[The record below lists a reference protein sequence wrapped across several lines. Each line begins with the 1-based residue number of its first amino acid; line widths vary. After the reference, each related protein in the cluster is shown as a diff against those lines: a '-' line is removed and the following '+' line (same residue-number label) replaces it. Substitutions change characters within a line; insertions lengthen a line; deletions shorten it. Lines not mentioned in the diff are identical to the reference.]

1 MRLTAEMLREKKACE
16 NQVQVFV
23 GEWPDG
29 VEITEAV
36 VLRAYELGLDI
47 DWFVETF
54 LTALALAEYH
64 KAAAP
69 AWAEYEKVTA
79 PAWAEYDKVTAPA
92 VAEYDKMRASA
103 WAEYQKVT
111 AAAWAEYQKVTAP
124 ALIAALEL
132 EGKDATFDR
141 LTPDTGDNKQ
151 DVADN
156 DSSR

>member
-1 MRLTAEMLREKKACE
+1 MRLTAEMLRAREACAG
-16 NQVQVFV
+16 QVATFED
-23 GEWPDG
+23 EWPDG
-29 VEITEAV
+29 VEITETVVRRAV
-36 VLRAYELGLDI
+36 ELHLDI
-47 DWFVETF
+47 DWFAENF
-54 LTALALAEYH
+54 LTALALAEYN
-64 KAAAP
+64 KVRAA
-69 AWAEYEKVTA
+69 AWAEYEKA
-79 PAWAEYDKVTAPA
+79 A
-92 VAEYDKMRASA
+92 
-103 WAEYQKVT
+103 